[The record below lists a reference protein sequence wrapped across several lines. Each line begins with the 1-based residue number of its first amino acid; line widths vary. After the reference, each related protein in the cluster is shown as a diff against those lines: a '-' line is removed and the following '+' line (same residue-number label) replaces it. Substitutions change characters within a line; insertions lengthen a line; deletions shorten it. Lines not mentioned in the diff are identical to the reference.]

1 MDKKSKSNKMEKA
14 KKWILIIALILMV
27 VNLLSIDVDNLT
39 NLEINL
45 GSYLGALAMFLVAL
59 SMYLSKRKNKN
70 NTHFKE

>member
-1 MDKKSKSNKMEKA
+1 MEKA

-45 GSYLGALAMFLVAL
+45 GSYLRVLLTFLVAL
-59 SMYLSKRKNKN
+59 SMYLLIRKSEKSDE
-70 NTHFKE
+70 HK